1 MDSKENMTI
10 CNVSLTASPGR
21 WGGPAGM
28 DHIRLCVATVAFAL
42 GTVGDL
48 AAQET
53 DPTGPTRVTPDD
65 LFQVVDVSDP
75 TFHPGGTRL
84 TFATSRLDR
93 GNNSYIRALWEA
105 DVERGELRQ
114 LTRGEGD
121 RAPQWSPD
129 GRWLAFRS
137 SRSGSSQLWLLP
149 GTVGEA
155 RQVTDL
161 ATGVSSFAWAPDS
174 RRLAVVSAVT
184 EQSVAQRLLGGTV
197 QSESGDLL
205 VADRLRYRAGT
216 TYLGSSYP
224 HIFVVSIE
232 GGEALQVTDGPYED
246 TEPAWSPDGQ
256 RIAFISNRTDEPDF
270 NRNSDVWVVSAA
282 GGQVERFSGGPGT
295 DASPRWSPDGA
306 WLAFR
311 GNSDPHDYGSQHQI
325 WLASAD
331 GGEPR
336 NLTAAIDHTPSGFA
350 WTPEH
355 DLAVTFQIHGNI
367 EIHRLGLDGTHHAVV
382 TGKGQATGMNMAPDG
397 SLGYL
402 WTTPTAPP
410 EVYLTTMGGSGPGSD
425 PGEAA
430 ADPDAAGAAHDG
442 SDGRKLSAFNDEWR
456 ASRQLSDTEG
466 FWYKGADDWDVQGWI
481 MRPAGFTPD
490 ASYPMVLEIH
500 GGPYGMY
507 GNGFSLE
514 FQILA
519 SQGWG
524 VLFTNPRGSTGYGQ
538 SFEAAVTGDLVGKAF
553 DDIMAGVDQALADH
567 EWIDPARLGVT
578 GGSYGGLMT
587 NWVVGHTD
595 RFAAA
600 VTQRSISNWISFFG
614 TADIPSWVELEL
626 DGTPWEVPM
635 RLWESSPIAY
645 ADRMTT
651 PTLVLHSELDY
662 RVPVSQGEEMYRA
675 LMRQGVPSLFIR
687 FPDEGHGLPG
697 SGLPLHRLE
706 RLQWIVRWFAAYL
719 APVRS

>member
-1 MDSKENMTI
+1 MLKPR
-10 CNVSLTASPGR
+10 VPSLTVALTALTA
-21 WGGPAGM
+21 AG
-28 DHIRLCVATVAFAL
+28 LT
-42 GTVGDL
+42 
-48 AAQET
+48 AQEA
-53 DPTGPTRVTPDD
+53 DRVAPALVTPED
-65 LFQVVDVSDP
+65 LFRITEVADLV
-75 TFHPGGTRL
+75 FHPYSNRL

-93 GNNSYIRALWEA
+93 EANSYVRALWEA
-105 DVERGELRQ
+105 DVATGELRQ

-121 RAPQWSPD
+121 GSPQWSPD
-129 GRWLAFRS
+129 GKWLAFRS
-137 SRSGSSQLWLLP
+137 SRGGSPQLWLLP
-149 GTVGEA
+149 EGIGEA
-155 RQVTDL
+155 RPVTDL
-161 ATGVSSFAWAPDS
+161 ESGVSGFAWAPDS
-174 RRLAVVSAVT
+174 RRLVVVSEVT
-184 EQSVAQRLLGGTV
+184 ESSAAERLLGERV
-197 QSESGDLL
+197 ESESGDLI

-216 TYLGSSYP
+216 AYLGSSYP
-224 HIFVVSIE
+224 HIFVVSID
-232 GGEALQVTDGPYED
+232 GDAPVQVTEGPYED
-246 TEPAWSPDGQ
+246 SEPAWSPDGE
-256 RIAFISNRTDEPDF
+256 RIAFVSNRTDEPDF
-270 NRNSDVWVVSAA
+270 NRDSDIWIVGAS
-282 GGQVERFSGGPGT
+282 GGRVERFSGGPGT
-295 DASPRWSPDGA
+295 DAAPRWSPDGE

-325 WLASAD
+325 WLVGSE

-336 NLTAAIDHTPSGFA
+336 NITDAIDHTPSGFA
-350 WTPEH
+350 WTPGG

-367 EIHRLGLDGTHHAVV
+367 EIHQLTLDGTHLPMV
-382 TGKGQATGMNMAPDG
+382 TGKGQATGLAVARDG
-397 SLGYL
+397 GLGYL
-402 WTTPTAPP
+402 WTTPTAPA
-410 EVYLTTMGGSGPGSD
+410 EVYAAPTATGDVQDGVEGRRLSG
-425 PGEAA
+425 
-430 ADPDAAGAAHDG
+430 
-442 SDGRKLSAFNDEWR
+442 FNDEWI

-466 FWYKGADDWDVQGWI
+466 FWYKGADNWDVQGWI
-481 MRPAGFTPD
+481 MRPAGFAAD
-490 ASYPMVLEIH
+490 GSYPMVLEIH

-538 SFEAAVTGDLVGKAF
+538 SFEAAVTGDLVGRAF

-567 EWIDPARLGVT
+567 PWIDAARLGVT

-645 ADRMTT
+645 ADQMTT
-651 PTLVLHSELDY
+651 PTLVLHSELDF

-675 LMRQGVPSLFIR
+675 LVRQGVPSLFVR
-687 FPDEGHGLPG
+687 FPDEGHGLPA
-697 SGLPLHRLE
+697 SGQPLHRLE
-706 RLQWIVRWFAAYL
+706 RLQWIVRWFSTYL

>member
-1 MDSKENMTI
+1 MGLAI
-10 CNVSLTASPGR
+10 ALFVSVTVDGLTAQD
-21 WGGPAGM
+21 AGM
-28 DHIRLCVATVAFAL
+28 VPPAPATP
-42 GTVGDL
+42 
-48 AAQET
+48 E
-53 DPTGPTRVTPDD
+53 D
-65 LFQVVDVSDP
+65 LFQIVDVSDL
-75 TFHPGGTRL
+75 TFHPGGRRL

-93 GNNSYIRALWEA
+93 EANSYRAALWEA
-105 DVERGELRQ
+105 DLETGELRQ

-121 RAPQWSPD
+121 GSPKWSPD
-129 GRWLAFRS
+129 GQWLAFRS
-137 SRSGSSQLWLLP
+137 SRGGSPQLWLLP
-149 GTVGEA
+149 EGIGEA
-155 RQVTDL
+155 RPVTDL
-161 ATGVSSFAWAPDS
+161 ESGVSTFAWAPDS
-174 RRLAVVSAVT
+174 RRLAVVSEVSETSSA
-184 EQSVAQRLLGGTV
+184 EQLFGGPVA
-197 QSESGDLL
+197 SESGDLII
-205 VADRLRYRAGT
+205 ADRLRYRAGVA
-216 TYLGSSYP
+216 YLGSSYP
-224 HIFVVSIE
+224 HVFVVSID
-232 GGEALQVTDGPYED
+232 GEDPVQVTEGPYED
-246 TEPAWSPDGQ
+246 SEPAWSPDGE
-256 RIAFISNRTDEPDF
+256 RIAFVSNRTDEPDF
-270 NRNSDVWVVSAA
+270 NRDSNIWVVAA
-282 GGQVERFSGGPGT
+282 SGGPAQPLSGAPGT
-295 DASPRWSPDGA
+295 DASPRWSPDGE

-325 WLASAD
+325 WLVGAG

-336 NLTAAIDHTPSGFA
+336 NITEAIDHTPAGFA
-350 WTPEH
+350 WMPEG
-355 DLAVTFQIHGNI
+355 DLAVTLQIHGNTG
-367 EIHRLGLDGTHHAVV
+367 IHRLALDGTHTPVV
-382 TGKGQATGMNMAPDG
+382 TGKGQAAGFAVGPDG
-397 SLGYL
+397 GLGYL

-410 EVYLTTMGGSGPGSD
+410 EVYVAAIAGPGS
-425 PGEAA
+425 GAA
-430 ADPDAAGAAHDG
+430 AGTDAAPESRDG
-442 SDGRKLSAFNDEWR
+442 SDGRKLSAFNDEWI

-481 MRPAGFTPD
+481 MKPADFT
-490 ASYPMVLEIH
+490 AGGSYPVVLEIH

-567 EWIDPARLGVT
+567 DWIDPARLGVT

-645 ADRMTT
+645 ADQMTT

-675 LMRQGVPSLFIR
+675 LMRQGVPSLFVR
-687 FPDEGHGLPG
+687 FPDEGHGLPR
-697 SGLPLHRLE
+697 SGQPLHRLE
-706 RLQWIVRWFAAYL
+706 RLQWIVRWFSTWL
-719 APVRS
+719 APIRS

>member
-1 MDSKENMTI
+1 MKSAFRGRALALCCAAAAIGPGGLGAQDPTPPAA
-10 CNVSLTASPGR
+10 ASS
-21 WGGPAGM
+21 A
-28 DHIRLCVATVAFAL
+28 VAPEDLFRIVE
-42 GTVGDL
+42 VNDL
-48 AAQET
+48 A
-53 DPTGPTRVTPDD
+53 
-65 LFQVVDVSDP
+65 
-75 TFHPGGTRL
+75 FHPEGRRL

-93 GNNSYIRALWEA
+93 EANSYRAALWEA
-105 DVERGELRQ
+105 DLETGELRQ
-114 LTRGEGD
+114 LTRGKGD
-121 RAPQWSPD
+121 ASPQWSPD
-129 GRWLAFRS
+129 GKWLAFRS
-137 SRSGSSQLWLLP
+137 ARSGSPQLWLLP
-149 GTVGEA
+149 EGIGEA
-155 RQVTDL
+155 RPVTDL
-161 ATGVSSFAWAPDS
+161 DSGVSAFSWAPDS
-174 RRLAVVSAVT
+174 RRLAVVSEVT
-184 EQSVAQRLLGGTV
+184 ETSPTEQLVGGPVA
-197 QSESGDLL
+197 SESGDLI

-224 HIFVVSIE
+224 HIFVVSVD
-232 GGEALQVTDGPYED
+232 GDDPVQVTEGPYED
-246 TEPAWSPDGQ
+246 TEPAWSPDGE
-256 RIAFISNRTDEPDF
+256 RIAFVSNRTDEPDF
-270 NRNSDVWVVSAA
+270 NRNSDIWLVPAS
-282 GGQVERFSGGPGT
+282 GGPVERLSGAPGT
-295 DASPRWSPDGA
+295 DASPHWSPNGE
-306 WLAFR
+306 WLVFR

-325 WLASAD
+325 WLVGAA

-336 NLTAAIDHTPSGFA
+336 NITEAIDHTPAGFA
-350 WTPEH
+350 WMPGG

-367 EIHRLGLDGTHHAVV
+367 EIHRLALDGTHTPLI
-382 TGKGQATGMNMAPDG
+382 TGKGQAADLAVGPDG
-397 SLGYL
+397 ELGYL
-402 WTTPTAPP
+402 WTTPTAPA
-410 EVYLTTMGGSGPGSD
+410 EVYAAPSIIATD
-425 PGEAA
+425 PQE
-430 ADPDAAGAAHDG
+430 GAE
-442 SDGRKLSAFNDEWR
+442 GRKLSSFNDEWT

-481 MRPAGFTPD
+481 MKPAGFTPD
-490 ASYPMVLEIH
+490 RSYPMVLEIH

-567 EWIDPARLGVT
+567 AWIDSARLGVT

-651 PTLVLHSELDY
+651 PTLVLHSELDF

-675 LMRQGVPSLFIR
+675 LMRQGVPSLFVR
-687 FPDEGHGLPG
+687 FPNEGHGLPR
-697 SGLPLHRLE
+697 SGQPLHRLE
-706 RLQWIVRWFAAYL
+706 RLQWIVRWFSTYL